1 MRKRTVTLFSVIL
14 AGLILGVLAKIGDVI
29 PQGNI
34 LFNFISGFG
43 RASSGFTLWIFVCL
57 LISNKSENQKF
68 AVVNVTIFLL
78 AMLIAYYSYSKF
90 VVGYLSLRIVKFWL
104 LMIIPSAIAGYIV
117 HGVKERKVL
126 KILVAIATFCL
137 GAFGIV
143 FIQGL
148 ETYSLIIE
156 CVLFL
161 LISILLF
168 KRGKKETNKF

>member
-1 MRKRTVTLFSVIL
+1 MSKRTVALFSVIL

-34 LFNFISGFG
+34 FFNFISGFG

-57 LISNKSENQKF
+57 LISNKSENRKF
-68 AVVNVTIFLL
+68 AVVNVTTFLL

-90 VVGYLSLRIVKFWL
+90 VVGYLSLGIVKFWI
-104 LMIIPSAIAGYIV
+104 LMIIPSAIAGYVV

-126 KILVAIATFCL
+126 KILVAVATFCL
-137 GAFGIV
+137 GVFGIV
-143 FIQGL
+143 FIEGL

-161 LISILLF
+161 LIGILLF
-168 KRGKKETNKF
+168 KRGKKEPYKF